1 MSANTAWLVLFVSG
15 LFETVWAV
23 GVKYTD
29 GFTRLWPSVG
39 VIAAM
44 AVSVYGL
51 SLAARV
57 LPIGTA
63 YAVWTGIGAVG
74 AVLVG
79 LFWLGE
85 PRSAVR
91 LACLALIVAGVAG
104 LKLAGE
110 APAAPTTDD
119 GPPTTAE
126 GR

>member
-1 MSANTAWLVLFVSG
+1 MSPNAAWLVLVVSG

-39 VIAAM
+39 VLAAM

-63 YAVWTGIGAVG
+63 YAVWSGIGAVG
-74 AVLVG
+74 AVAFGVV
-79 LFWLGE
+79 FLGE
-85 PRSAVR
+85 PRTAAR
-91 LACLALIVAGVAG
+91 LACLALIVAGIVG
-104 LKLAGE
+104 LKVVSPE
-110 APAAPTTDD
+110 
-119 GPPTTAE
+119 
-126 GR
+126 

>member
-1 MSANTAWLVLFVSG
+1 MSTNTAWLVLVVSG

-23 GVKYTD
+23 GIRYTD
-29 GFTRLWPSVG
+29 GFTRLLPSLG
-39 VIAAM
+39 VLAAM

-79 LFWLGE
+79 IGWLGE
-85 PRSAVR
+85 PRTAAR
-91 LACLALIVAGVAG
+91 LACLALIVAGIVG
-104 LKLAGE
+104 LRLLGG
-110 APAAPTTDD
+110 D
-119 GPPTTAE
+119 G
-126 GR
+126 R